1 MKMIDRIAIIGVGLL
16 GGSLGLACKRFSS
29 VTEIVGYDQNKAHL
43 KKALEIGAVDRIID
57 NLENNSLLAEVDL
70 VVLATP
76 ISVIP
81 DILDLIQKQVRP
93 GTIITDVGSTKGWLM
108 RKINDQLR
116 PDINYIPGHPMTGSE
131 VSGPG
136 GADAY
141 LFENAVYVLT
151 PLESTSAAGQQVLVD
166 LLEEIGAKLL
176 FMSPAEHDRIVAAV
190 SHLPHVMACT
200 LVEAVGQAARDD
212 GRVFSLAAGGFKDTT
227 RIAAGSPRMWTDI
240 CLSNSEEILK
250 MIRTFKEELAEFER
264 ILAADNQEELFD
276 RFNQTQTLRQEIP
289 EKKRGLIASTHE
301 LVVTIP
307 DQPKAIG
314 KVTSLLGESGIN
326 ISDIEL
332 LQVRES
338 GGTLRLAFADDKAL
352 NSAEDLLI
360 KEGYKFKVK

>member
-1 MKMIDRIAIIGVGLL
+1 MNRIDRIAIIGVGLL
-16 GGSLGLACKRFSS
+16 GASLGLACKRFTS
-29 VTEIVGYDQNKAHL
+29 VTEIVGYDQNKDHL
-43 KKALEIGAVDRIID
+43 KEALEIGAIDGIID
-57 NLENNSLLAEVDL
+57 NLENNSLLGEVDL

-81 DILDLIQKQVRP
+81 DILNKIQKQVRP

-108 RKINDQLR
+108 EKINNQLR
-116 PDINYIPGHPMTGSE
+116 SDITYIPGHPMTGSE

-151 PLESTSAAGQQVLVD
+151 PLEPTPEDRQQALVE

-212 GRVFSLAAGGFKDTT
+212 DHVFSLAAGGFKDTT

-240 CLSNSEEILK
+240 CLSNSEEILE
-250 MIRTFKEELAEFER
+250 MIRTFKGELAEFER
-264 ILAADNQEELFD
+264 VLAANKGEELFN
-276 RFNQTQTLRQEIP
+276 RFKQTQALRQEIP
-289 EKKRGLIASTHE
+289 EKKRGLIASTYE

-314 KVTSLLGESGIN
+314 KVTSLLGEAGIN

-338 GGTLRLAFADDKAL
+338 GGTLRLAFADGEAL
-352 NSAEDLLI
+352 KLAEDLLR
-360 KEGYKFKVK
+360 EAGYKLKVK